1 MMVARGDTS
10 FRRYEAFGSI
20 VDLLRG
26 ELVVCNLGSPSQELY
41 SLGDSEGFLYML
53 GSMGL
58 ASSIGL
64 GISLGTPKRVVALDG
79 DGSVLMNLGTLPT
92 IGRYGPTNYT
102 LLVVDNGTYGSTGD
116 QPTLAGSGADLAAIA
131 RASGVRSVFET
142 RGEDLA
148 EAFTRTRALPG
159 PHVIVCQILPG
170 GPACP
175 PIPLSPVA
183 LRDRFMRALRS

>member
-1 MMVARGDTS
+1 MAASGDTRA
-10 FRRYEAFGSI
+10 RRYEALKSVI
-20 VDLLRG
+20 DLLRG

-64 GISLGTPKRVVALDG
+64 GISVETSKRVVALDG

-92 IGRYGPTNYT
+92 IGRYGPPNYT
-102 LLVVDNGTYGSTGD
+102 LLILDNSTYGSTGD
-116 QPTLAGSGADLAAIA
+116 QPTLAGSNADLAAIA

-148 EAFTRTRALPG
+148 EVFARTRVVPG
-159 PHVIVCQILPG
+159 PHVIVCRILPG
-170 GPACP
+170 GPSCP
-175 PIPLSPVA
+175 PVPLSPVA
-183 LRDRFMRALRS
+183 LRDRFMRALRA